1 MRRKPSWLISKISV
15 QAHRLIA
22 EGMTAAG
29 GRAYH
34 FAILA
39 ALEEFGPASQMAIGQ
54 RCGIDRSD
62 MHAMVSELADQGL
75 VVRSPDPDDRRR
87 NVITITAAGQ
97 RRLAELDSALA
108 GVQDGLLRG
117 LSQEERDQLVGLL
130 TRVLAVQ
137 AG

>member
-87 NVITITAAGQ
+87 NVVTITPAGQ